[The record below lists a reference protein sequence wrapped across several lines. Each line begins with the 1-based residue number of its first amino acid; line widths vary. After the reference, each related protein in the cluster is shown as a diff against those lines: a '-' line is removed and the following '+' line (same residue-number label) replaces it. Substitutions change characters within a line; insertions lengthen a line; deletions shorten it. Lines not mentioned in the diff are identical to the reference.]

1 MSNWKNRETAAQRAI
16 EDHGFVVFDANVL
29 FRANCPNI
37 DLVVC
42 GKTGAIYV
50 QVKSS
55 ETPASKDGVVV
66 DGSPWT
72 VDQLEKDAPIFNKHR
87 EPGNCEAT
95 FVVIVDRHKNGDVSF
110 YIAPPDVLEKT
121 LRKVGRAFAKKPKKD
136 GTQRSLGFRKELSR
150 EQLAPWLEAWG
161 LLESAVSAL

>member
-1 MSNWKNRETAAQRAI
+1 MSNWKNKETAARRAI
-16 EDHGFVVFDANVL
+16 KDHGFVVFDANVV

-42 GKTGAIYV
+42 GKTRAIYI

-72 VDQLEKDAPIFNKHR
+72 EDQLRDAPIFNKHR
-87 EPGNCEAT
+87 ETDNHEAT
-95 FVVIVDRHKNGDVSF
+95 LVVIVDRHKCGDLSF
-110 YIAPPDVLEKT
+110 YIAPPKDLEDL
-121 LRKVGRAFAKKPKKD
+121 LRERGRAWANTPKKD

-150 EQLAPWLEAWG
+150 DQLRRWLEAWE
-161 LLESAVSAL
+161 LLASAVSPL